1 MPPRDGE
8 PLLSP
13 RLSDKALANKN
24 PCPALSHVRTG
35 ISERQLW
42 QGLPHLQPLQDS
54 EVLWRRTYGWHSSRE
69 LFIWLT
75 RLFGEGCTRSP
86 TSKHASD
93 QAHLAFIPDTI
104 SLLYALDKTL
114 TLHDLLCQQ
123 TSCSWMLGFLGEI
136 AIVEYFGL
144 HRVDEDCIFN
154 LHLLG
159 ASQFFFEQQTIS
171 HLAKVWLRVSEAHF
185 QYMVSR
191 YLSKRQES
199 IKPSDSS
206 LSELYWQMLRQKL
219 LGCTSLP

>member
-42 QGLPHLQPLQDS
+42 QGLPHLQSLQDS

-93 QAHLAFIPDTI
+93 QTHLAFIHFITI
-104 SLLYALDKTL
+104 CFGQNSDSTWFTLSTNKLFLNVRLSGRNCNCWIFWLAPSRWRLHFQSASTGCKPIFFLNNKQSLIWPRCDFELVKL
-114 TLHDLLCQQ
+114 
-123 TSCSWMLGFLGEI
+123 
-136 AIVEYFGL
+136 
-144 HRVDEDCIFN
+144 IFN
-154 LHLLG
+154 IW
-159 ASQFFFEQQTIS
+159 SPDI
-171 HLAKVWLRVSEAHF
+171 
-185 QYMVSR
+185 
-191 YLSKRQES
+191 YLKD
-199 IKPSDSS
+199 KN
-206 LSELYWQMLRQKL
+206 L
-219 LGCTSLP
+219 